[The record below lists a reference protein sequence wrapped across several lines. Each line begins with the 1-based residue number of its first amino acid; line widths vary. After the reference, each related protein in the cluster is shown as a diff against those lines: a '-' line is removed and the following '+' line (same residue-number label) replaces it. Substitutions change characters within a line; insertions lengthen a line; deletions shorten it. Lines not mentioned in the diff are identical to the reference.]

1 MKAEEE
7 NKILQVKRGDA
18 VTLAD
23 DNPTTSILVD
33 NSNVAPFQTDFKKY
47 DMKVETAYSEHESD
61 GDNNGED
68 GLEDDNIQISWNHKQ
83 ELQIDKEEKQH
94 EEGPKKKRES
104 KHKCTECNYTANKS
118 SNLKTHIE
126 AKHRNNMYSCV
137 DCDFTTT
144 TLAYLRVHRGIV
156 FKCDLCEYQTG
167 SDKNLKV
174 HISASHETGEFNCP
188 SCEYT
193 AQSKTRLQYHV
204 NRVHKGKVFVRKKV
218 TFFCDQCSASFSS
231 QKLLDIHIEVKHGT
245 QMFSCSECKYST
257 KSEFYLHRHIKKHR
271 AQVLYCDQCDY
282 STQVKELFKVH
293 QNKHTGVT
301 FKCTFCQF
309 ESHSKFNLGQHV
321 KKVHEKSNV
330 GCPSCSFVATAQ
342 VYLRRHIKKV
352 HPQTTGTE
360 PAQSRAATTLQP

>member
-1 MKAEEE
+1 M
-7 NKILQVKRGDA
+7 
-18 VTLAD
+18 
-23 DNPTTSILVD
+23 
-33 NSNVAPFQTDFKKY
+33 
-47 DMKVETAYSEHESD
+47 
-61 GDNNGED
+61 
-68 GLEDDNIQISWNHKQ
+68 
-83 ELQIDKEEKQH
+83 
-94 EEGPKKKRES
+94 
-104 KHKCTECNYTANKS
+104 
-118 SNLKTHIE
+118 
-126 AKHRNNMYSCV
+126 
-137 DCDFTTT
+137 
-144 TLAYLRVHRGIV
+144 
-156 FKCDLCEYQTG
+156 
-167 SDKNLKV
+167 
-174 HISASHETGEFNCP
+174 

-245 QMFSCSECKYST
+245 QMFSCTECKYST

-352 HPQTTGTE
+352 HPQNTGTE
-360 PAQSRAATTLQP
+360 PAQSGAASTLQP